1 LESSD
6 ENVANNEFTLIEN
19 SSIINSASN
28 NSDSDFE
35 DVGNAQVMKIKNPK
49 LSQSL
54 YNIIKID
61 HTYFDSIM
69 PG

>member
-1 LESSD
+1 MESSD

-19 SSIINSASN
+19 SSIINLASN